1 MRRGRVAVMRRGRVA
16 FVRRVRVAF
25 VRRERLA
32 ARRLPGAA
40 TRREPEAGFTLI
52 EVLAALVVFGF
63 LVAGLA
69 EGVRFGLTAYRS
81 QADTIGRNNDLDG
94 TDRLLTSLIAATL
107 PSDDN
112 DDATVVGTAHVF
124 AFTTTLPVALGD
136 PPTRLADAKLL
147 LRNGRLLIALLPH
160 YHATVLAAASG
171 KPDEITLATGVH
183 EVTFSYWDGTGHQWV
198 STWRSNL
205 PPTLVRLTFGFQ
217 GRRHW
222 PPLVIR
228 PVLSSFGS

>member
-1 MRRGRVAVMRRGRVA
+1 MIPKHVSDVNPRRD
-16 FVRRVRVAF
+16 
-25 VRRERLA
+25 
-32 ARRLPGAA
+32 
-40 TRREPEAGFTLI
+40 AGFTLI

-63 LVAGLA
+63 LIAGLA

-94 TDRLLTSLIAATL
+94 TDRLLTSLIGAAL

-112 DDATVVGTAHVF
+112 DDATVVGTAHAFVF
-124 AFTTTLPVALGD
+124 ATTLPVALGD

-147 LRNGRLLIALLPH
+147 LRGGRLVVDLLPH
-160 YHATVLAAASG
+160 YHATVLVAAST
-171 KPDEITLATGVH
+171 KPDEITLATAVRT
-183 EVTFSYWDGTGHQWV
+183 VTFSYWDGTAHQWV

-205 PPTLVRLTFGFQ
+205 PPALVRLTFGFA

-222 PPLVIR
+222 PPLVVR
-228 PVLSSFGS
+228 PVLSAPGS

>member
-1 MRRGRVAVMRRGRVA
+1 MRR
-16 FVRRVRVAF
+16 
-25 VRRERLA
+25 EQDH
-32 ARRLPGAA
+32 
-40 TRREPEAGFTLI
+40 GFTLI

-63 LVAGLA
+63 LIAGLA

-81 QADTIGRNNDLDG
+81 QANTIGRDNDLDG
-94 TDRLLTSLIAATL
+94 TDRLLTSLIAAAV

-112 DDATVVGTAHVF
+112 EDATVVGEARAF

-136 PPTRLADAKLL
+136 PPTRLADAR
-147 LRNGRLLIALLPH
+147 LRVHDGRLVVDLQPH
-160 YHATVLAAASG
+160 YHATILRPG
-171 KPDEITLATGVH
+171 PTEPDEITLATGVH
-183 EVTFSYWDGTGHQWV
+183 EITFSYWDGTAHQWV

-205 PPTLVRLTFGFQ
+205 PPALVRLTFGFGG

-222 PPLVIR
+222 PPLVVR

>member
-1 MRRGRVAVMRRGRVA
+1 MRRRRTVAAG
-16 FVRRVRVAF
+16 
-25 VRRERLA
+25 LA
-32 ARRLPGAA
+32 A
-40 TRREPEAGFTLI
+40 EAGFTLI

-63 LVAGLA
+63 LIAGLA
-69 EGVRFGLTAYRS
+69 EGVRFGLAAYRS

-94 TDRLLTSLIAATL
+94 TDRLLTSLIASAA

-112 DDATVVGTAHVF
+112 DDATVVGTAHAF

-147 LRNGRLLIALLPH
+147 LRDGRLIVALWPH
-160 YHATVLAAASG
+160 YHATVLAAEPA
-171 KPDEITLATGVH
+171 KPDEIALATSVH
-183 EVTFSYWDGTGHQWV
+183 DVTFAYWDGTGHQWV
-198 STWRSNL
+198 ATWRSNL
-205 PPTLVRLTFGFQ
+205 PPSLVRLSFAFE

-228 PVLSSFGS
+228 PVLSAFGS